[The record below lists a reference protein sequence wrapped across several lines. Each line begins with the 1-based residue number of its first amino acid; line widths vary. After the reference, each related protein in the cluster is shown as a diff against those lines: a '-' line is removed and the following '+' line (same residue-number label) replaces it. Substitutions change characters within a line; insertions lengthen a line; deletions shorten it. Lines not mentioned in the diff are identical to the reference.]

1 MKAHDGIPPRWQAI
15 DDDDEDTPPAGYVPP
30 PPAWESRAVSKKVAV
45 ILEALDIPK
54 IDPAARSTV
63 QRWVYR
69 ADKTSVAIAAT
80 SS

>member
-1 MKAHDGIPPRWQAI
+1 MGASVGRKKAI
-15 DDDDEDTPPAGYVPP
+15 DGDDEDTPPAGYVAP
-30 PPAWESRAVSKKVAV
+30 PPAWESRAVSQKVAV
-45 ILEALDIPK
+45 ILKALEIPK